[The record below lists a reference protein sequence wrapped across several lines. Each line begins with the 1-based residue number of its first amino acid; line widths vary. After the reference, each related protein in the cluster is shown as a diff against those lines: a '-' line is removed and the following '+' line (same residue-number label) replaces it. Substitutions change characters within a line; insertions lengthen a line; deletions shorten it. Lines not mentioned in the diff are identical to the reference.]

1 MELEPVDFETR
12 AIHVGQEPDP
22 ATGAVIVPIYQTST
36 YVQEEVGVHK
46 GYDYSRTAN
55 PTRRALEE
63 CLASLE
69 GAAHGLAFSSGM
81 GAITTVLHL
90 LSPGDRVVSVNDVYG
105 GTYRIFTKVYEPKGY
120 DFEFLPVEAFDT
132 GLADAL
138 DERTRLVWVESP
150 TNPLLN
156 VVDIRAAAD
165 AAHAA
170 GALCVVDNTFATPFL
185 QRPIELG
192 ADVVIHSTTKYVGGH
207 SDVIGG
213 FVGVADGAL
222 AERLAFLQNSL
233 GAVPG
238 PFDSWLVL
246 RGLKTLAV
254 RMRQHCANARAIAE
268 WLDGHE
274 AVSLVRYPGLPA
286 HPQHELAARQM
297 DDFGGMVSF
306 ELAGS
311 EAEARSVLEATRV
324 WQLGESLGGVESL
337 IEHPGL
343 MTHASL
349 AGTAFEVPGN
359 LIRLSVGI
367 ESVDDLIADLGQAL
381 ATR

>member
-1 MELEPVDFETR
+1 
-12 AIHVGQEPDP
+12 
-22 ATGAVIVPIYQTST
+22 
-36 YVQEEVGVHK
+36 
-46 GYDYSRTAN
+46 
-55 PTRRALEE
+55 
-63 CLASLE
+63 
-69 GAAHGLAFSSGM
+69 
-81 GAITTVLHL
+81 
-90 LSPGDRVVSVNDVYG
+90 
-105 GTYRIFTKVYEPKGY
+105 
-120 DFEFLPVEAFDT
+120 
-132 GLADAL
+132 
-138 DERTRLVWVESP
+138 
-150 TNPLLN
+150 
-156 VVDIRAAAD
+156 
-165 AAHAA
+165 
-170 GALCVVDNTFATPFL
+170 
-185 QRPIELG
+185 
-192 ADVVIHSTTKYVGGH
+192 
-207 SDVIGG
+207 
-213 FVGVADGAL
+213 VADDAL